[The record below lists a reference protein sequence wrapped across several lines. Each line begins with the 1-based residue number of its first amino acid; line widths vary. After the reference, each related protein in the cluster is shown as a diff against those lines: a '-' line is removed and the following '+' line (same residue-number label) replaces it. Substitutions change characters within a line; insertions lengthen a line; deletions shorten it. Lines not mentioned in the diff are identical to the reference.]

1 MGIYPAQVT
10 HRDMVRLLR
19 SLGYEAAPQKGTSHQ
34 HWRLFDAA
42 GRLLA
47 KVTLDEHI
55 EPYSGDLL
63 KSMMRQMNLGKREFY
78 KALAA
83 L

>member
-1 MGIYPAQVT
+1 
-10 HRDMVRLLR
+10 MVRLLK
-19 SLGYEAAPQKGTSHQ
+19 SFGYVAAPQNGTSHQ
-34 HWRLFDAA
+34 HWRLFD
-42 GRLLA
+42 GDGKLVS

-63 KSMMRQMNLGKREFY
+63 KSMMRQMNLGKTEFY
-78 KALAA
+78 AALAE